1 MLAYHIRIAWK
12 SLKRNPI
19 LSALIVLGIALGIGV
34 STTFVTS
41 HHVMS
46 RDPIPEK
53 SSVLYYVEMDNWDPE
68 RGFSDEDPKAAPNQ
82 VTYRDATA
90 LMKSTIPAHQ
100 SAMYKSYL
108 YVFPDPKVGRPYRGR
123 VRLCFA
129 DFFPMFDVPFRYG
142 VGWDRSADRTPDPVV
157 VLSHETNEKLFG
169 GINSLGRSVRIESR
183 EFKVIGVL
191 EPWRPAP
198 KFYDPHNGAYE
209 EGDELFI
216 PFNFVRPME
225 IRTGGNTSGWKDS
238 GETFEDQLQSENIWI
253 QMWVQLDSE
262 RQKQDYKQFL
272 DSYVRGQ
279 QALGRMQRPLNNKLL
294 PVMEWLDDQG
304 AVPEEATSF
313 VIISLLFLLVCSL
326 NLIGILLGKFLARAP
341 EIGVRRALG
350 ASRTAIFLQH
360 IVECEVI
367 AVIGGVIG
375 VLLSILGLE
384 LVSRLF
390 DGMFSLRLDWL
401 MVAAAIG
408 LAMLSGLVAGAY
420 PAWRICSLA
429 PAAYLKEQ

>member
-34 STTFVTS
+34 STTFVTG
-41 HHVMS
+41 HHIMS
-46 RDPIPEK
+46 RDPIPQK

-68 RGFSDEDPKAAPNQ
+68 KGWSDEDPKAAPNQ
-82 VTYRDATA
+82 VTHRDATA
-90 LMKSTIPAHQ
+90 VMKSTVPTYQ
-100 SAMYKSYL
+100 SAMFKSYL
-108 YVFPDPKVGRPYRGR
+108 YVFPPPKLGRPYRGR

-142 VGWDRSADRTPDPVV
+142 AGWDRAADRTPDPVV
-157 VLSHETNEKLFG
+157 VLSHETNQKLFG
-169 GINSLGRSVRIESR
+169 GENSLGKSVRIER
-183 EFKVIGVL
+183 RDFKVVGVL

-198 KFYDPHNGAYE
+198 KFYDPHNGTYE
-209 EGDELFI
+209 EPDELFI

-238 GETFEDQLQSENIWI
+238 GKTFEDQLQSENIWI

-262 RQKQDYKQFL
+262 RQKQEYMQFL
-272 DSYVRGQ
+272 DNYVRGQ

-294 PVMEWLDDQG
+294 ATMDWLDDQG

-313 VIISLLFLLVCSL
+313 VVISLLFLLVCSL

-350 ASRTAIFLQH
+350 ASRMAIFMQH
-360 IVECEVI
+360 IVECELI
-367 AVIGGVIG
+367 AVIGGVLG

-384 LVSRLF
+384 VLTRLF
-390 DGMFSLRLDWL
+390 DGMLNFRLDWL
-401 MVAAAIG
+401 MVGAAIG
-408 LAMLSGLVAGAY
+408 MALLSGLVAGVY

-429 PAAYLKEQ
+429 PANYLKEQ

>member
-1 MLAYHIRIAWK
+1 MLGYHIRIAWK
-12 SLKRNPI
+12 SLKRNPV

-34 STTFVTS
+34 STTFVAS

-46 RDPIPEK
+46 RDPIPGK
-53 SSVLYYVEMDNWDPE
+53 SSLLYYVEMDNWDPD
-68 RGFSDEDPKAAPNQ
+68 RGWSDEDPKAVPNQ

-90 LMKSTIPAHQ
+90 LMKSTIPTYQ
-100 SAMYKSYL
+100 SAMFKSYL

-157 VLSHETNEKLFG
+157 VLSQTTNQKLFG
-169 GINSLGRSVRIESR
+169 GANSVGKSVRIEGR
-183 EFKVIGVL
+183 DFKVVGVL

-238 GETFEDQLQSENIWI
+238 GQTFEDQLQSENIWI

-262 RQKQDYKQFL
+262 RRKQEYKQFL
-272 DSYVRGQ
+272 DNYVRGQ

-294 PVMEWLDDQG
+294 AVMEWLDEEG
-304 AVPEEATSF
+304 AVPEEAMSF

-326 NLIGILLGKFLARAP
+326 NLIGILLGKFLGRAP

-375 VLLSILGLE
+375 VLLSILGIK

-390 DGMFSLRLDWL
+390 DGLFTLYLDWP
-401 MVAAAIG
+401 MVGAAIG
-408 LAMLSGLVAGAY
+408 MALLSGLVAGAY

-429 PAAYLKEQ
+429 PATYLKEQ

>member
-1 MLAYHIRIAWK
+1 MLGYHIRMAWK

-19 LSALIVLGIALGIGV
+19 LSALIVFGIALGIGV
-34 STTFVTS
+34 STTFVAG
-41 HHVMS
+41 HHVLS

-53 SSVLYYVEMDNWDPE
+53 SSLLYYVEMDNWAPE
-68 RGFSDEDPKAAPNQ
+68 RGWSDEDPKAAPNQ

-90 LMKSTIPAHQ
+90 LMKSTIPTYQ
-100 SAMYKSYL
+100 SAMFKSYL
-108 YVFPDPKVGRPYRGR
+108 YVFPPAKVGRPYRGR

-142 VGWDRSADRTPDPVV
+142 IGWGRSADRTPDPVV
-157 VLSHETNEKLFG
+157 VLGHDTNQKLFG
-169 GINSLGRSVRIESR
+169 GANSVGKSVRVGNR
-183 EFKVIGVL
+183 DFKVVGVL
-191 EPWRPAP
+191 EPWRPGP

-238 GETFEDQLQSENIWI
+238 GETFEDQLQSENVWI

-262 RQKQDYKQFL
+262 RQKQEYKQFV
-272 DSYVRGQ
+272 DNYVRSQ
-279 QALGRMQRPLNNKLL
+279 KELGRMQRPLNNKLL
-294 PVMEWLDDQG
+294 AVMEWLDEEG
-304 AVPEEATSF
+304 AVPEEAMSF
-313 VIISLLFLLVCSL
+313 LVISLLFLLVCSL

-367 AVIGGVIG
+367 AVIGGVLG
-375 VLLSILGLE
+375 VLLSILGLK
-384 LVSRLF
+384 LVTRLF
-390 DGMFSLRLDWL
+390 DGLFTLYLEWP
-401 MVAAAIG
+401 MVGAAIG
-408 LAMLSGLVAGAY
+408 MALLSGLVAGAY

-429 PAAYLKEQ
+429 PATYLKEQ